1 MDSKMI
7 SVAIDGPA
15 GAGKSTIARK
25 AAEAL
30 GYLYVDTGALYRAIG
45 LHVLR
50 AGKSTGSEDEIRSA
64 MEGMSVELTHEEG
77 VQHVYLNGEDVSGL
91 IRTPEVSMAAS
102 DVSAKPAVRE
112 RLLELQR
119 SLARTH
125 HVIMDGRDI
134 GTVVLPEATVKI
146 YLTADAGVRAQRRYL
161 ELVEKGEAAEYESVL
176 QDVIRRDEN
185 DMNRP
190 IAPLRRADDA
200 ILVDTTNYNLEE
212 SIQLVINTVRA
223 ALAE

>member
-1 MDSKMI
+1 MESKMI

-50 AGKSTGSEDEIRSA
+50 AEKSTGSEEEIRSV

-77 VQHVYLNGEDVSGL
+77 VQHVYLNGEDVSNL

-134 GTVVLPEATVKI
+134 GTVVLPDATVKI
-146 YLTADAGVRAQRRYL
+146 YLTADAGIRAQRRYL
-161 ELVEKGEAAEYESVL
+161 EMVAKGEEAEYNNVL

-190 IAPLRRADDA
+190 IAPLRCADDA

-212 SIQLVINTVRA
+212 SIQLVINTVRT

>member
-1 MDSKMI
+1 MI